1 MIIISTKLCTFHLH
15 PQLSTYPKAPPPR
28 SLLDELRPNFSSAC
42 GSLMMEPG
50 CIHPQSQL
58 VWAKTMEHITAFLRK
73 PPKDSDNFKVGSSY
87 VITPYHI
94 FIVPPGWNSQSHLKP
109 RFRPIAGRSK
119 TRRAW
124 HAKETPAAWG
134 LRGDASESLDPSSA
148 KGAFK
153 DVDLHGWQ
161 FLYTNMCPKN
171 IFKGI
176 QVSNK
181 DKWIATLHIGASGPN
196 RNGKG
201 VLFCFFNAWK
211 PPRNIIKQLHPAEKN
226 IKNRDLSV
234 TLW

>member
-1 MIIISTKLCTFHLH
+1 MHISPTPPAVYLSQSSTSTLPSGWASPQLFQRLWKPDDGARLHPSTKSTCVGKNHGRHYHSSENLPRILTTSKLAHH
-15 PQLSTYPKAPPPR
+15 TLSI
-28 SLLDELRPNFSSAC
+28 LIIFS
-42 GSLMMEPG
+42 
-50 CIHPQSQL
+50 
-58 VWAKTMEHITAFLRK
+58 
-73 PPKDSDNFKVGSSY
+73 Y
-87 VITPYHI
+87 
-94 FIVPPGWNSQSHLKP
+94 PGWNSQSHLKP

-148 KGAFK
+148 KGASK

-161 FLYTNMCPKN
+161 ILYTNMCPRK

-196 RNGKG
+196 RNGQG
-201 VLFCFFNAWK
+201 FFCFLMPENHQK
-211 PPRNIIKQLHPAEKN
+211 T
-226 IKNRDLSV
+226 S
-234 TLW
+234 

>member
-1 MIIISTKLCTFHLH
+1 MSFAPIFPALVEAWWWSPAASIHKVNLCGQK
-15 PQLSTYPKAPPPR
+15 P
-28 SLLDELRPNFSSAC
+28 
-42 GSLMMEPG
+42 
-50 CIHPQSQL
+50 
-58 VWAKTMEHITAFLRK
+58 WKTLPFFRK

-87 VITPYHI
+87 LINPYHI
-94 FIVPPGWNSQSHLKP
+94 FIVPQGWNSQSHLKP

-148 KGAFK
+148 KGASK

-161 FLYTNMCPKN
+161 ILYTNMCPRK

-201 VLFCFFNAWK
+201 VVFVF
-211 PPRNIIKQLHPAEKN
+211 
-226 IKNRDLSV
+226 
-234 TLW
+234 